1 MSIIQIN
8 TAYGRGFLGFKG
20 APITYTTELGIV
32 MLKVWF
38 PEKERWI
45 NFRASSL
52 EEIIPKDLTIA
63 SRATYVH
70 GESKETYSSL
80 G

>member
-1 MSIIQIN
+1 MSIIEIN
-8 TAYGRGFLGFKG
+8 TPFGRGFLGFKG

-45 NFRASSL
+45 NFRASSF
-52 EEIIPKDLTIA
+52 EEIIHKDLTIA
-63 SRATYVH
+63 SRTTYVH
-70 GESKETYSSL
+70 GESREAYPSL